1 MWPCRSTG
9 ASLMYVDILS
19 GVLMFFLTC
28 DAMEMTQVYLMKQD
42 VPSHRMNTI
51 AKLIIIFCFATTTS
65 LK

>member
-1 MWPCRSTG
+1 
-9 ASLMYVDILS
+9 MYVDILS

-28 DAMEMTQVYLMKQD
+28 DAVEMTQGYLMKQD